1 MKKLT
6 MLLTAI
12 FALAMTQ
19 TAQAGPR
26 ISGGVSIFFG
36 NPDSYYYDG
45 HAHGH
50 HYGDHRNNHWKKHR
64 YFVHDCRYCHHWRD
78 YHYRPRPPGN
88 AYGHYKF
95 RGNAYRGDFYRGNYY
110 RDDYRGRRG
119 RGGWDDDR
127 YDRGRRGRGR
137 RGR

>member
-19 TAQAGPR
+19 SAQAGPR
-26 ISGGVSIFFG
+26 IFGGIGIFFG
-36 NPDSYYYDG
+36 NPDTYYYDG
-45 HAHGH
+45 HAYGH
-50 HYGDHRNNHWKKHR
+50 RYRDHHDEHWRKHR
-64 YFVHDCRYCHHWRD
+64 YFVHDCRRCHHWRD
-78 YHYRPRPPGN
+78 YHYRPHPPGN

-95 RGNAYRGDFYRGNYY
+95 RGNAFRGNYY
-110 RDDYRGRRG
+110 RDDYRGRWG
-119 RGGWDDDR
+119 RGGWDDGR